1 MFIFINVHIY
11 VYLSFKTKSTPR
23 MDTNVVT
30 YLSLS
35 IALLL
40 YQLLLL
46 LCWCPYIPFVG
57 KLSCEG
63 ERRGQRT
70 SYYQLTCRRVQDVS
84 SAWKSPYAF
93 SRNVICPYESLSAS
107 TRIVLTDFSQIL
119 ATTGNNIC
127 AFNLTIIITVIGSE
141 VLFRRLPY
149 ECVFPGVE
157 R

>member
-1 MFIFINVHIY
+1 
-11 VYLSFKTKSTPR
+11 

-119 ATTGNNIC
+119 ATTG
-127 AFNLTIIITVIGSE
+127 TIFAPSISPSLSRLSAARSYFAGCHTNVSFQ
-141 VLFRRLPY
+141 VLKDRRK
-149 ECVFPGVE
+149 ESN
-157 R
+157 